1 MFDNFTI
8 TQTIEN
14 DQTGEVIQQ
23 LVTLNNK

>member
-8 TQTIEN
+8 IQTIEN